1 MSNRYKRIH
10 TLAPKYQEW
19 IAGVTEQYIHN
30 KGLLTVQLLR
40 IETLYHLLRYNLKQI
55 KKLKYKILK
64 IIQDVATTLVVLWG
78 GGEEKIE
85 KSCKKGSLCKYECVC
100 TVINVQIPPQTV
112 SATLYLEPEYKSFF
126 FFPNQYLILLLQ

>member
-1 MSNRYKRIH
+1 M
-10 TLAPKYQEW
+10 
-19 IAGVTEQYIHN
+19 
-30 KGLLTVQLLR
+30 QLLR

-85 KSCKKGSLCKYECVC
+85 KSCKKGSLCKYECVS

-126 FFPNQYLILLLQ
+126 FFFLINISSYYFSRSYNTSIKSLQEN